1 MAEQNKIG
9 RPLKFDSAEQLQK
22 QIDDYFRSCT
32 KEVVER
38 DGEGNITDTYEVQTR
53 PYTITGLAL
62 SLDTSRKVLLE
73 YEDKDEFSNTIKR
86 AKLRIEN
93 FAEESLFTSK
103 QTAGVIFNM
112 VNNYGWKN
120 KQEHEQNVK
129 HSFEE
134 TLDDL

>member
-1 MAEQNKIG
+1 MAENNKVG
-9 RPLKFDSAEQLQK
+9 RPLKFESAEQLQK
-22 QIDDYFRSCT
+22 QIDDYFRSCH
-32 KEVVER
+32 
-38 DGEGNITDTYEVQTR
+38 DGDDRLIR

-62 SLDTSRKVLLE
+62 ALDTSRQTLLNYENQDE
-73 YEDKDEFSNTIKR
+73 YFDTIKK
-86 AKLRIEN
+86 AKLKIEN
-93 FAEESLFTSK
+93 YAEEALFTSK